1 MGRRPIGVEQAA
13 EHNGA
18 QHVAGREG
26 KDVPADRVRGDGV
39 EVGEDEGVGE
49 EDGVVEEGLR
59 GHQRE
64 AHQ

>member
-1 MGRRPIGVEQAA
+1 MGPSTLPAA
-13 EHNGA
+13 K
-18 QHVAGREG
+18 GRMYQPTASG
-26 KDVPADRVRGDGV
+26 RHGV
-39 EVGEDEGVGE
+39 EVGEDERVGE